1 MLVLTTPIISA
12 FWCPNSLFVYTF
24 ELHVQQIV
32 QLFQDGVTHI
42 VLGLSEWTTND
53 KLYMI
58 FFTKIP
64 LVMTLLCKCHIHVA
78 PLLVENWELQSTWIS
93 NIVPTCTFCLLFI
106 KNSFEISLK
115 IEQLRIRF
123 SLRWALS
130 KKIQNWVFLLI
141 FVLNQEIN

>member
-1 MLVLTTPIISA
+1 MLVLTTPNTSA
-12 FWCPNSLFVYTF
+12 FSCPNSLFVYTF

-115 IEQLRIRF
+115 IEQLRFRF